1 MGKHQFKPCP
11 AGRKSTC
18 EEFCLGERVVDST
31 RKWHFSL
38 RPVLP
43 PPYIYTGED
52 GKEGGRHIY
61 IYWQMLTH
69 SFVLANAAIHS
80 LSFRDFLSYRRDGNM
95 CQHPIEQLKGLRT
108 SVTFCIPSPLLW

>member
-1 MGKHQFKPCP
+1 MGKRE
-11 AGRKSTC
+11 G
-18 EEFCLGERVVDST
+18 D
-31 RKWHFSL
+31 
-38 RPVLP
+38 
-43 PPYIYTGED
+43 IY
-52 GKEGGRHIY
+52 IY